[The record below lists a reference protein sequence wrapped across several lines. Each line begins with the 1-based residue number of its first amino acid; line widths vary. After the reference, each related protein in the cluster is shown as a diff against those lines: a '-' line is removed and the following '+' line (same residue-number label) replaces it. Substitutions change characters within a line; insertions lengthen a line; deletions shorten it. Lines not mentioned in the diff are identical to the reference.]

1 MSPDLPDGPFLVG
14 DALRRG
20 MTPGELRSRRLE
32 KPGHGIRSARPVETV
47 EDRCRAFLHRL
58 SDQVFVCGPT
68 AALLLGLPLPYR
80 LSTPE
85 RLDLA
90 VAAPARAPHAAGIAG
105 RSITIDPQ
113 DDVIVRGDIRLT
125 SPVRTWLDLA
135 ATLPLADLVA
145 AGDHLLRTR
154 TAGLDELEETAAHYP
169 GRRGRRAIAAALPL
183 LDHRAESPPESIV
196 RVALAR
202 GGVTGFEPNQGIRA
216 ANGSFLARADLCHRA
231 ARVVIEY
238 QGDYHRVEVDRWRK
252 DRARSNRLRAAGWT
266 VIELTADDLRDLR
279 TVVASVRAALTGH

>member
-1 MSPDLPDGPFLVG
+1 MPAEPPDGPFLVG
-14 DALRRG
+14 DALRSG

-32 KPGHGIRSARPVETV
+32 KPGHGIRSTRPVETV

-90 VAAPARAPHAAGIAG
+90 VAAPARAPHAAGIVG
-105 RSITIDPQ
+105 RSVTIDDE
-113 DDVIVRGDIRLT
+113 DDVIVHGGIRLT

-145 AGDHLLRTR
+145 TGDHLLRASD
-154 TAGLDELEETAAHYP
+154 AGLAELEEAAARYP
-169 GRRGRRAIAAALPL
+169 SRRGRGAIAAALPL

-196 RVALAR
+196 RVALVR
-202 GGVTGFEPNQGIRA
+202 GGVTGFEPNQEIRA

-231 ARVVIEY
+231 ARIVIEY
-238 QGDYHRVEVDRWRK
+238 QGDDHRVEVDRWRK

-279 TVVASVRAALTGH
+279 AVVASVRAALVGR